1 MAAVEKVQSYANHR
15 RIPPVYF
22 QIAFVVLTGELIYR
36 IIHVVRH
43 PGLVAAWEVV
53 VWFAVLVI
61 AYAAR
66 RNAQIVQDR
75 VIRHEMRMRLE
86 RLLGAGHAAEIA
98 RISLPQLVALRF
110 ASDEQLPGL
119 VAEVSAGSLV
129 APDQIKQKIVS
140 WQADWLRV

>member
-22 QIAFVVLTGELIYR
+22 QFAFVVLTGELIYR

-66 RNAQIVQDR
+66 RNAHSISGMDCSVPR
-75 VIRHEMRMRLE
+75 
-86 RLLGAGHAAEIA
+86 IA
-98 RISLPQLVALRF
+98 QSRRDHHQ
-110 ASDEQLPGL
+110 GM
-119 VAEVSAGSLV
+119 SAV
-129 APDQIKQKIVS
+129 
-140 WQADWLRV
+140 